1 MLVGLPD
8 HGLTTCPIDR
18 PKLKV
23 LAAIAGGHGDE
34 QSEQDD
40 VGPDPRHQ
48 AVTALA
54 LGSGR
59 GARNLTRTTSKRT
72 R

>member
-1 MLVGLPD
+1 VLVRFLIDQVWDPRAAWAREILP
-8 HGLTTCPIDR
+8 
-18 PKLKV
+18 
-23 LAAIAGGHGDE
+23 AIAGGDGDE